1 MTEYDNTNSGVVYK
15 PYPDQQFAGSGKL
28 NIEGTDYKI
37 ITVKESLSKGG
48 NPVRV
53 VYARMGVLFDNDQ
66 KGNDQAPLFS
76 GPIDTHPNLRLAAWL
91 KEKVGLEGKVMQ
103 YMSLNVSEKQ
113 QAAAAETQPSA
124 PIHQTDDEIPF

>member
-15 PYPDQQFAGSGKL
+15 PYEDQQFAGAGKL

-48 NPVRV
+48 DPVRV
-53 VYARMGVLFDNDQ
+53 VYARMGVLFNNDQ
-66 KGNDQAPLFS
+66 KGNDKAPQFS
-76 GPIDTHPNLRLAAWL
+76 GPIDTHPSLRMAAWV
-91 KEKVGLEGKVMQ
+91 KEKDGMH

-113 QAAAAETQPSA
+113 QAAAAETPQST
-124 PIHQTDDEIPF
+124 PIHQTDDDIPF

>member
-15 PYPDQQFAGSGKL
+15 PYEDQQFAGAGKL

-48 NPVRV
+48 DPVRV

-66 KGNDQAPLFS
+66 KGNDKAPQFS
-76 GPIDTHPNLRLAAWL
+76 GPIDTHPNLRMAAWV
-91 KEKVGLEGKVMQ
+91 KEKDGMH

-113 QAAAAETQPSA
+113 QAPAAETQPSA
-124 PIHQTDDEIPF
+124 PIRQEDDDIPF

>member
-1 MTEYDNTNSGVVYK
+1 MTEYDNTNNGVVYK

-53 VYARMGVLFDNDQ
+53 VYARMGVLFENDQ

-91 KEKVGLEGKVMQ
+91 KEKVGLEGKVMK
-103 YMSLNVSEKQ
+103 YMTLNVSEKQ